1 VSFSTRPF
9 RLIALLSALL
19 LVLAACDSN
28 GDDTDTDTEQAADS
42 GVAEDPASALA
53 DAVAAMGDWDGVEL
67 SISFEADDT
76 ARASILEEDPD
87 DAEMLELF
95 LGASI
100 NIIAAGDD
108 DSGVFQVGVHL
119 DGTDV
124 FELYMAATG
133 DVIDDLALRVDLS
146 TIAELA
152 DDPTMQQELDALVG
166 QAAMFGLGD
175 AAEALTNG
183 DWVAIAGLDAM
194 ASMMGDFEEEQPDDA
209 QVENALEALAER
221 TEAFVT
227 GDVDVSHLGTDA
239 AGDRLR
245 VVADGAALQGYLN
258 DVFSILAA
266 NDLLEGMSPQEL
278 QDELEDIPADT
289 EITLDMWVDGGEL
302 SQVAIDVAAI
312 EDSEI
317 DGEFLVIVALAEHSG
332 DLTAPNAAATV
343 DVMELFGQFMGD
355 FAFDDFAVEDD
366 GFDDDGFEDGGFD
379 EELSQEDID
388 MMLSFMDCISEEDL
402 EGFELFLP
410 EVAEAAEQA
419 IADGTLETC

>member
-19 LVLAACDSN
+19 LVLAACD
-28 GDDTDTDTEQAADS
+28 GDETEQAADS
-42 GVAEDPASALA
+42 DVAEDPATALA

-194 ASMMGDFEEEQPDDA
+194 ADMMGDLEEQQPDDA

-227 GDVDVSHLGTDA
+227 GDVDVSHVGSDA

-258 DVFSILAA
+258 DVLSILAA
-266 NDLLEGMSPQEL
+266 NDLLDGMSPQEL

-317 DGEFLVIVALAEHSG
+317 DGEFLVIVALSEHSG

-343 DVMELFGQFMGD
+343 DVMELFAQFMGD
-355 FAFDDFAVEDD
+355 FAFDFDDDFAFEDD
-366 GFDDDGFEDGGFD
+366 GFDDDALEDGEFD